1 MSRSLHTNRDFE
13 KLEPYEG
20 KPSRTVLRGEEGSNA
35 LDLPDRPADMEQRN
49 GRAVRKGN
57 TVKLW
62 GGNVVDI
69 VIYGT
74 EKTLDAYK
82 FNLLKNKQMFI
93 NQINNGTIAV
103 RRIDEGGMDE
113 DSGMNFAEFVA
124 ILSGNNDLLNK
135 TKLDNKIMQ
144 LEKEQAIFKKE
155 RIRAERKIAACQ
167 EEVEKAKRT
176 EADFKR
182 DLEYINSYNGAKATL
197 LLNLPQASTEEVGR
211 ELHHIAKT
219 YRNGAYGTVGTY
231 AGLNLLVHSE
241 YNMDGTFDRNTFFV
255 EGISGLKYRCGLMS
269 QVVAGKKFGGL
280 NEVESVRFDLRKSEI
295 SELERMGLVPMVN
308 EYSKVMAFSAKTLFN
323 GDNLGLQT
331 YSVVRVFDYITKVL
345 IDFLNRRAFENWTT
359 RTEADLRGQV
369 VKFLDSVM
377 GPNKLIE
384 RFKVMKIEQDP
395 NQKDRVLLD
404 IHITPYFPAKSFVI
418 QLAGHKGDNPEDA
431 IWESEYHQE

>member
-1 MSRSLHTNRDFE
+1 METRSRMSRSLHTNRDFE

-49 GRAVRKGN
+49 GRAIRKGN

-62 GGNVVDI
+62 GGNVVDV

-155 RIRAERKIAACQ
+155 RIRAERKIAAGQ
-167 EEVEKAKRT
+167 REIEKAKRT

-211 ELHHIAKT
+211 ELHRIAKT

-255 EGISGLKYRCGLMS
+255 EGISGLKYRCGLS
-269 QVVAGKKFGGL
+269 GALPLGF
-280 NEVESVRFDLRKSEI
+280 VESAQYPHGALSKLPSLIEKQQKAVERIESEI
-295 SELERMGLVPMVN
+295 PTLQKIVCRQWSKTDELSRLKQECKELQHRIDESLKEAEQPQ
-308 EYSKVMAFSAKTLFN
+308 AAKH
-323 GDNLGLQT
+323 
-331 YSVVRVFDYITKVL
+331 
-345 IDFLNRRAFENWTT
+345 
-359 RTEADLRGQV
+359 EA
-369 VKFLDSVM
+369 
-377 GPNKLIE
+377 IAE
-384 RFKVMKIEQDP
+384 
-395 NQKDRVLLD
+395 
-404 IHITPYFPAKSFVI
+404 A
-418 QLAGHKGDNPEDA
+418 A
-431 IWESEYHQE
+431 

>member
-1 MSRSLHTNRDFE
+1 METRSRMSRSLHTNRDFE

-62 GGNVVDI
+62 GSNVVDV

-155 RIRAERKIAACQ
+155 RIRAERKIAAGQ

-176 EADFKR
+176 EADFMR
-182 DLEYINSYNGAKATL
+182 DLEYINSYNGAKTTL
-197 LLNLPQASTEEVGR
+197 LLSLPQATTEEVGR
-211 ELHHIAKT
+211 ELHRIAKT
-219 YRNGAYGTVGTY
+219 YRNGAYGTIGTY
-231 AGLNLLVHSE
+231 AGLNLLVRSE
-241 YNMDGTFDRNTFFV
+241 YSIDGTFDRNTFFV
-255 EGISGLKYRCGLMS
+255 EGISGLKYRCGLS
-269 QVVAGKKFGGL
+269 GALPLGF
-280 NEVESVRFDLRKSEI
+280 VESAQYPHGALSKLPSLIEKQQKAVERIDSEI
-295 SELERMGLVPMVN
+295 PTLQQIVCRQWSKTDELSRLKQECKELQHRIDESLKEAEQPQ
-308 EYSKVMAFSAKTLFN
+308 AAKH
-323 GDNLGLQT
+323 
-331 YSVVRVFDYITKVL
+331 
-345 IDFLNRRAFENWTT
+345 
-359 RTEADLRGQV
+359 EA
-369 VKFLDSVM
+369 
-377 GPNKLIE
+377 IAE
-384 RFKVMKIEQDP
+384 
-395 NQKDRVLLD
+395 
-404 IHITPYFPAKSFVI
+404 A
-418 QLAGHKGDNPEDA
+418 A
-431 IWESEYHQE
+431 

>member
-103 RRIDEGGMDE
+103 RRIDEDSMDE

-124 ILSGNNDLLNK
+124 ILSGNTDLLNK
-135 TKLDNKIMQ
+135 AKLDNKIMQ

-155 RIRAERKIAACQ
+155 RIRAERKIAAN
-167 EEVEKAKRT
+167 T
-176 EADFKR
+176 
-182 DLEYINSYNGAKATL
+182 AT
-197 LLNLPQASTEEVGR
+197 
-211 ELHHIAKT
+211 
-219 YRNGAYGTVGTY
+219 
-231 AGLNLLVHSE
+231 GL
-241 YNMDGTFDRNTFFV
+241 
-255 EGISGLKYRCGLMS
+255 I
-269 QVVAGKKFGGL
+269 
-280 NEVESVRFDLRKSEI
+280 
-295 SELERMGLVPMVN
+295 
-308 EYSKVMAFSAKTLFN
+308 
-323 GDNLGLQT
+323 
-331 YSVVRVFDYITKVL
+331 
-345 IDFLNRRAFENWTT
+345 RAFTFI
-359 RTEADLRGQV
+359 RP
-369 VKFLDSVM
+369 FLLSQRRSAPAA
-377 GPNKLIE
+377 GPC
-384 RFKVMKIEQDP
+384 
-395 NQKDRVLLD
+395 
-404 IHITPYFPAKSFVI
+404 PAPRRRRSS
-418 QLAGHKGDNPEDA
+418 AE
-431 IWESEYHQE
+431 WRR